1 MNIYI
6 QGYPQCPEQPIQVVS
21 MGETLCL
28 EQCNARDR
36 SCPKLASSGLTLEAF
51 MIALIRDR
59 QVNVGDGCQAWC
71 LGTMSHMHVTSAFD
85 TSLRGS
91 PHKLSSHALALQ
103 ATSPLS

>member
-1 MNIYI
+1 
-6 QGYPQCPEQPIQVVS
+6 
-21 MGETLCL
+21 
-28 EQCNARDR
+28 
-36 SCPKLASSGLTLEAF
+36 